1 MKQTQPDTRARWAS
15 GACALSML
23 VAASCAWIPPGDPPA
38 AYLEPPELKE
48 TLAEVTNR
56 LQDWPQERW
65 WEQFGNPELNGLI
78 DRALAD
84 NPGLKQASARLRQAE
99 SLVKVEGARLLP
111 FLEADA
117 SLTYERISEHGVFAA
132 LNREVAG
139 ARIMLGVINPLSF
152 RYEFDFW
159 GKNRSMLEAALGHAA
174 AEEAERAEVR
184 LRLTTGVARAYFRG
198 QALQQQ
204 LTVVKNIVGIRRDL
218 QKLAETRFKLGLD
231 NDLAVKQAVAD
242 YEAAVKRQA
251 AVRDQLDVQRHL
263 LARLT
268 GKGPDEAAHLFAKP
282 VVSIPKTLPAPDH
295 LSIGLLVHRPDLAA
309 TLYRANAAAHMVDV
323 AKTQFYPS
331 IDLTGFVGFNALTLA
346 KGTDKLANFLFSGQ
360 SLAYGLAPGLRMP
373 WFEGGRLR
381 GELGAQ
387 RAEYD
392 AAVELY
398 NQTLLDAMREVADSL
413 SAWQATREM
422 LESHTRLMASLNA
435 DWHLAKVRL
444 VSGLDDD
451 REVLRHRYP
460 VLEQEYAMRAL
471 ESDQLVASIDL
482 IEALG
487 GGYHNPDINHRPTQQ
502 PS

>member
-1 MKQTQPDTRARWAS
+1 MIQARNRWNPLLLNALVI
-15 GACALSML
+15 GALTS
-23 VAASCAWIPPGDPPA
+23 SCAWIPTGDPPA
-38 AYLEPPELKE
+38 EYLEPPEMKE
-48 TLAEVTNR
+48 TLAEVTSR
-56 LQDWPQERW
+56 LQQWPEDRW

-78 DRALAD
+78 ETALKD

-99 SLVKVEGARLLP
+99 ALVKVEGARLLP

-117 SLTYERISEHGVFAA
+117 SLTYERISQHGVFAA
-132 LNREVAG
+132 LNQEVAG
-139 ARIMLGVINPLSF
+139 IRIMYGIINPLSF

-159 GKNRSMLEAALGHAA
+159 GKNRAMLEAALGHTA

-198 QALQQQ
+198 QALYQQ
-204 LTVVKNIVGIRRDL
+204 LSVVKTIVGIRRDL

-231 NDLAVKQAVAD
+231 NELAVKQAIAD

-263 LARLT
+263 LARLA

-282 VVSIPKTLPAPDH
+282 VAVVPNKIAAPDH
-295 LSIGLLVHRPDLAA
+295 LSMGLLVHRPDLASA
-309 TLYRANAAAHMVDV
+309 LYRAHAASRMVKV
-323 AKTQFYPS
+323 AKTQFYPT

-360 SLAYGLAPGLRMP
+360 SFSYGLAPGLRMP

-398 NQTLLDAMREVADSL
+398 NETLLDALREVADSL
-413 SAWQATREM
+413 SAWQTTGEM
-422 LESHTRLMASLNA
+422 MESHKRFLASLGD
-435 DWHLAKVRL
+435 DWRLAKVRL
-444 VSGLDDD
+444 VNGLDDD
-451 REVLRHRYP
+451 RVVLLHRQP
-460 VLEQEYAMRAL
+460 VLEQEYALRAL
-471 ESDQLVASIDL
+471 ESDQLVAAVDL

-487 GGYHNPDINHRPTQQ
+487 GGYHNPDIEKRPTQQ